1 MCQYHSW
8 FRDEQQGFVIEC
20 NACGKIQVA
29 FGMVMASFREPDFHT
44 FREYIRSKFAGLRAD
59 GNPNEKNIL
68 LNTPCESL
76 SLLFSYGELGNL
88 HDLLEQADTEM
99 KTHKMLQLFEE

>member
-1 MCQYHSW
+1 MCQYHTW

-29 FGMVMASFREPDFHT
+29 FGMIMASFQEPDFHR
-44 FREYIRSKFAGLRAD
+44 FRDYIRGKIACIPAD
-59 GNPNEKNIL
+59 GNPNEKNVL

-76 SLLFSYGELGNL
+76 SLLFSYRELDKL
-88 HDLLEQADTEM
+88 HDMLEQADTEM
-99 KTHKMLQLFEE
+99 KTHKMLQLFQD